1 MRVILA
7 DDHPVYRYGLRLLLE
22 ELDVQVV
29 GEAEDGAAAVELTRQ
44 LRPDVVIMDLHMPEL
59 NGVDATRQITAT
71 HPDVAVL
78 VLTMIDDESTL
89 LAALRAGARGY
100 LLKGAGHDDV
110 RRALAAVDSG
120 DTVLAGPVAR
130 RLRQILAQQSV
141 QRPFPQLSDRET
153 EILELLARGRSNE
166 QIAATLFLSVKTIR
180 NYVSA
185 VFAKLGVNSRAAA
198 VAAAR
203 DAGLGQPR

>member
-7 DDHPVYRYGLRLLLE
+7 DDHPVYRDGLRLLLE

-29 GEAEDGAAAVELTRQ
+29 GEAEDGAAAVELTGQ

-166 QIAATLFLSVKTIR
+166 QIAAALFLSVKTIR

>member
-7 DDHPVYRYGLRLLLE
+7 DDHPVYRDGLRLLLE

-29 GEAEDGAAAVELTRQ
+29 GEAEDGAAAVELTGQ